1 MDPRSILCRF
11 VSHMKADVREK
22 TSLNHQEVVGLNFVK
37 DSGPYFFRRHYR
49 QGLRSHVMEV
59 LRRDDV
65 NRERTGVVIEG
76 VRWFPKARPIKMLR
90 IFRTK
95 FNSLDQA
102 LEEVN
107 RVKIIEK
114 YLAPDHVARSDEF
127 LVDYVLDGKRD
138 FILCGLQ
145 EAVEGEILD
154 PWSPITNAH
163 LAELFRR
170 MGREA
175 IETRDMS
182 AERLAKRAQKRAHK
196 FIEGVKRMVLEANH
210 VPDLAGVGNLLLTP
224 EGEVKLVDIN
234 NISRVSFGPDIP
246 IDDKGYP
253 VCDKSI
259 QALSLLEQK
268 ILAKA
273 INKQD
278 AVYKTFL
285 DAHRMR
291 HVKVLEDKFH
301 FSMVYPDYDMD

>member
-1 MDPRSILCRF
+1 
-11 VSHMKADVREK
+11 MKEDVREK
-22 TSLNHQEVVGLNFVK
+22 PSLSHHEVVALNFVREP
-37 DSGPYFFRRHYR
+37 GIYFFRRHYK

-59 LRRDDV
+59 LQREDV
-65 NRERTGVVIEG
+65 ERERTGVVIQG

-95 FNSLDQA
+95 FDGLDQA
-102 LEEVN
+102 LEEVK

-114 YLAPDHVARSDEF
+114 YLAPDHVAMSDEF
-127 LVDYVLDGKRD
+127 LVDYIMNGERD

-154 PWSPITNAH
+154 PWSPITEAH
-163 LAELFRR
+163 LVQLFSR
-170 MGREA
+170 MD
-175 IETRDMS
+175 RDATEIRDLS
-182 AERLAKRAQKRAHK
+182 AERLVAKARKRVQK

-259 QALSLLEQK
+259 QALALLEQK
-268 ILAKA
+268 ILAKNT
-273 INKQD
+273 NKEE

-285 DAHRMR
+285 DPERMR
-291 HVKVLEDKFH
+291 RVKTLEDKFH
-301 FSMVYPDYDMD
+301 FSMVYPDYDVD

>member
-1 MDPRSILCRF
+1 
-11 VSHMKADVREK
+11 MKEDVREK

-37 DSGPYFFRRHYR
+37 DSGSYFYRRHYK

-76 VRWFPKARPIKMLR
+76 VRWFPKAKPIKMLR

-95 FNSLDQA
+95 FKGLDQA

-114 YLAPDHVARSDEF
+114 YLAPDHVATSDEF

-145 EAVEGEILD
+145 EAVAGEILD
-154 PWSPITNAH
+154 PWSPITKEH
-163 LAELFRR
+163 LAELFSR
-170 MGREA
+170 MSRESTETGDRGTGRL
-175 IETRDMS
+175 IQ
-182 AERLAKRAQKRAHK
+182 RAQKRVHK
-196 FIEGVKRMVLEANH
+196 FIEGVKGMILEANH

-234 NISRVSFGPDIP
+234 NISRVSFGPNIS

-259 QALSLLEQK
+259 QALALLEQK

-273 INKQD
+273 INKED

-285 DAHRMR
+285 DAQRMR
-291 HVKVLEDKFH
+291 RVKVLEDKFH

>member
-1 MDPRSILCRF
+1 
-11 VSHMKADVREK
+11 MKEDVREK

-37 DSGPYFFRRHYR
+37 DSGSYFFRRHYK

-65 NRERTGVVIEG
+65 KRERTGVVIEG
-76 VRWFPKARPIKMLR
+76 VRWFPKAKPIKMLR
-90 IFRTK
+90 IFRAK
-95 FNSLDQA
+95 FKSLDQA

-114 YLAPDHVARSDEF
+114 YLAPDHVAMSDEF
-127 LVDYVLDGKRD
+127 LVDYVVDGKRD

-145 EAVEGEILD
+145 EAVAGEILD
-154 PWSPITNAH
+154 PWSPITKEH
-163 LAELFRR
+163 LVELFSR
-170 MGREA
+170 MSRESTEARDRGTGRL
-175 IETRDMS
+175 IQ
-182 AERLAKRAQKRAHK
+182 RAQKRVNK
-196 FIEGVKRMVLEANH
+196 FIEGVKGMILEANH

-234 NISRVSFGPDIP
+234 NISSVSFGTNIP

-259 QALSLLEQK
+259 QALALLEQK

-273 INKQD
+273 INKED
-278 AVYKTFL
+278 AVYKIYL
-285 DAHRMR
+285 DAQRMR
-291 HVKVLEDKFH
+291 RVKVLEDKFH

>member
-1 MDPRSILCRF
+1 
-11 VSHMKADVREK
+11 MKEDVREK

-37 DSGPYFFRRHYR
+37 DSRSYFFRRHYK

-65 NRERTGVVIEG
+65 KRERTGVVIEG
-76 VRWFPKARPIKMLR
+76 VRWFPKAKPIKILR

-95 FNSLDQA
+95 FKSLDQA

-114 YLAPDHVARSDEF
+114 YLAPDHEAMSDEF
-127 LVDYVLDGKRD
+127 LVDYVLDGKRE

-145 EAVEGEILD
+145 EAVAGEILD
-154 PWSPITNAH
+154 PWSPITKEH
-163 LAELFRR
+163 LAELFSR
-170 MGREA
+170 MSREST
-175 IETRDMS
+175 ETRDRGRG
-182 AERLAKRAQKRAHK
+182 RLIQRAQKRVNK
-196 FIEGVKRMVLEANH
+196 FIQGVKVMILEANH

-234 NISRVSFGPDIP
+234 NISSVSFGPNIS

-259 QALSLLEQK
+259 QALALLEQK
-268 ILAKA
+268 ILGKA
-273 INKQD
+273 INKED

-285 DAHRMR
+285 DAQRMR
-291 HVKVLEDKFH
+291 RVKVLEDKFH
-301 FSMVYPDYDMD
+301 FTMVYPEYDMD

>member
-1 MDPRSILCRF
+1 
-11 VSHMKADVREK
+11 MKEDVREK
-22 TSLNHQEVVGLNFVK
+22 ASLSHHEVVGLNFVRK
-37 DSGPYFFRRHYR
+37 PGTYFFRRHYK

-59 LRRDDV
+59 LQRDDV
-65 NRERTGVVIEG
+65 ERERTGVVIEG

-90 IFRTK
+90 IFRAK
-95 FNSLDQA
+95 FNGLEQA
-102 LEEVN
+102 LEEVK

-127 LVDYVLDGKRD
+127 LVDYIMDGKRD

-154 PWSPITNAH
+154 PWSPITKAH
-163 LAELFRR
+163 LAELFSR
-170 MGREA
+170 MDRDVT
-175 IETRDMS
+175 ETWDMS
-182 AERLAKRAQKRAHK
+182 TERLVKRAQKRVHK

-234 NISRVSFGPDIP
+234 NISRVSFGSAIP
-246 IDDKGYP
+246 VDDKGYP

-259 QALSLLEQK
+259 QALALLEQK
-268 ILAKA
+268 ILVKA
-273 INKQD
+273 IDKKD

-285 DAHRMR
+285 ESQRMR
-291 HVKVLEDKFH
+291 RVKALEDKFH
-301 FSMVYPDYDMD
+301 FSMVYPDYDMN

>member
-1 MDPRSILCRF
+1 
-11 VSHMKADVREK
+11 MKEDVREK
-22 TSLNHQEVVGLNFVK
+22 ASLNHQEVVGLNFIREP
-37 DSGPYFFRRHYR
+37 GAYFFRRHYK

-59 LRRDDV
+59 LRRDEV
-65 NRERTGVVIEG
+65 ERERVGVVIEG
-76 VRWFPKARPIKMLR
+76 VRWFPKAKPINMLR

-95 FNSLDQA
+95 FNGLDEA
-102 LEEVN
+102 LEEVK

-114 YLAPDHVARSDEF
+114 YLAPDHVAMSDEF
-127 LVDYVLDGKRD
+127 LVDYIMDGKRD

-154 PWSPITNAH
+154 PWGPITKEH
-163 LAELFRR
+163 LAELFSR
-170 MGREA
+170 MGRDA
-175 IETRDMS
+175 TDTS
-182 AERLAKRAQKRAHK
+182 DLSTERLVKRARKRVNK
-196 FIEGVKRMVLEANH
+196 FIEGVKRMALEANH

-234 NISRVSFGPDIP
+234 NISRVSFGPTIP

-268 ILAKA
+268 VLDKA
-273 INKQD
+273 INKEG

-285 DAHRMR
+285 DSQRMR
-291 HVKVLEDKFH
+291 DVKVLEDKFH

>member
-1 MDPRSILCRF
+1 
-11 VSHMKADVREK
+11 MKEDIREK
-22 TSLNHQEVVGLNFVK
+22 PSLNHQEVVRLNFVR
-37 DSGPYFFRRHYR
+37 DPGAYIYRRHYK
-49 QGLRSHVMEV
+49 QGLRSHIMEV

-65 NRERTGVVIEG
+65 ERERTGVVVEG
-76 VRWFPKARPIKMLR
+76 VKWFPRAKPIRMLR
-90 IFRTK
+90 IFRNR
-95 FNSLDQA
+95 FNSLDEA
-102 LEEVN
+102 LEEVK

-114 YLAPDHVARSDEF
+114 YLAPDHVAVSDEF
-127 LVDYVLDGKRD
+127 LVDYIKDGKRD

-145 EAVEGEILD
+145 EAVAGEILD
-154 PWSPITNAH
+154 PWSPITKNH
-163 LAELFRR
+163 LAELFSR
-170 MGREA
+170 MSRESGDA
-175 IETRDMS
+175 SESSIEP
-182 AERLAKRAQKRAHK
+182 LIQKAQQRVNK

-234 NISRVSFGPDIP
+234 NISRVSSGSVIP

-268 ILAKA
+268 MLAKA
-273 INKQD
+273 INKKE

-285 DAHRMR
+285 DPQRMR
-291 HVKVLEDKFH
+291 SVKVLEDKFH